1 MVPPIAGLGPSP
13 RGSEGEGRADWMTPE
28 RLPQVRAV
36 LLGLTIFVGL
46 IVWVY
51 HSLGPAATRDATFV
65 SRLRGVGIMTWL
77 YALVLMIDQR
87 FYHSRFAQRRIATS
101 RLPESVLGWL
111 LGQMLAWFGIVYYA
125 LTMDARWF
133 IGGLAIFLVSFV
145 AFPIRGD
152 GPQG

>member
-13 RGSEGEGRADWMTPE
+13 QQSTGEADARHGWMTPE
-28 RLPQVRAV
+28 RLPRVRAI

-46 IVWVY
+46 AVWVY
-51 HSLGPAATRDATFV
+51 HSLGPSATRDAAFIA
-65 SRLRGVGIMTWL
+65 RLRGVGIMTWI
-77 YALVLMIDQR
+77 YALVQMADQR
-87 FYHSRFAQRRIATS
+87 FYRSRFAQRRIATS

-133 IGGLAIFLVSFV
+133 VGGLAIFLVSFA
-145 AFPIRGD
+145 AFPIRGER
-152 GPQG
+152 